1 MWEGIIHEC
10 QIHGANYKCDEQ
22 QGPTRDEESIFQAPF
37 DDSLNHGVGKCE
49 VELRVRSWQELPVTT
64 ITLELERS
72 LERLAPEKAR
82 ILESRVREVI
92 SEMESEK
99 EMPTLEEMKRRMPEF
114 ADLIGSWADVE
125 FEIPEDLP
133 LPPAK
138 TW

>member
-1 MWEGIIHEC
+1 
-10 QIHGANYKCDEQ
+10 
-22 QGPTRDEESIFQAPF
+22 
-37 DDSLNHGVGKCE
+37 
-49 VELRVRSWQELPVTT
+49 VTT
-64 ITLELERS
+64 IALELERS

-92 SEMESEK
+92 SEVESEK
-99 EMPTLEEMKRRMPEF
+99 ELPTLEEMKRRMPEF
-114 ADLIGSWADVE
+114 SDLIGSWADVE

>member
-1 MWEGIIHEC
+1 MRVEPW
-10 QIHGANYKCDEQ
+10 
-22 QGPTRDEESIFQAPF
+22 QG
-37 DDSLNHGVGKCE
+37 L
-49 VELRVRSWQELPVTT
+49 LVTT

-92 SEMESEK
+92 AEVESEK
-99 EMPTLEEMKRRMPEF
+99 ELPTLEEMKRRMPEF
-114 ADLIGSWADVE
+114 ADLIGSWADLE
-125 FEIPEDLP
+125 FEIPKDLP